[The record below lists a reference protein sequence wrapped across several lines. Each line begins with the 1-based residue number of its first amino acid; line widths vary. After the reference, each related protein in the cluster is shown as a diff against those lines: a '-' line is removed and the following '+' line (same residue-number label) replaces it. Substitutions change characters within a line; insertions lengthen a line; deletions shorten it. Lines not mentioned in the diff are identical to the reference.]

1 MNKIMYFA
9 DSTCDMP
16 LEFIKKYNIQILGL
30 RYNIGNTDGW
40 YTTANKEQLD
50 DYYTRMRKG
59 ESASTSLVLYDDA
72 ITAFEP
78 FFRDGWDIIHFGLS
92 SGLAK
97 TYENALNAGTDLAK
111 KYGRKFY
118 APDTKCV
125 SAMNIF
131 IIEKCKELEEKYAN
145 LPDCLEKIIVE
156 LPELYN
162 RIQAFFTVE
171 NLKYLQKSGRLS
183 DAAKLVGNFL
193 NIKPIVICE
202 KKEGKLVSI
211 TKRIGRLASLQ
222 YIASTLSKIDPLYK
236 KMFIIHADCQKDAE
250 MLEQKIRKTNKDLEI
265 QIVELGFIIG
275 THTGP
280 GTIGLG
286 FVGK

>member
-222 YIASTLSKIDPLYK
+222 YIASTLSKIDPSYK